1 MLRKS
6 KLTEIYKRFG
16 FTEENTGNESIAVYS
31 IKTGHYH
38 NADILPLN
46 NEVNVNQTFEEYR
59 QLGYACQIKKYQS
72 YEEAHKELF
81 NGFFS
86 VDSTKEGAN
95 KQVISSQAD
104 SLIKISRIWAD
115 FFPANT
121 SNQPI

>member
-95 KQVISSQAD
+95 KQVISSQVD

>member
-1 MLRKS
+1 
-6 KLTEIYKRFG
+6 
-16 FTEENTGNESIAVYS
+16 VYS

-86 VDSTKEGAN
+86 VDSTKER
-95 KQVISSQAD
+95 
-104 SLIKISRIWAD
+104 LIKD
-115 FFPANT
+115 YNT
-121 SNQPI
+121 FTDSIVK

>member
-95 KQVISSQAD
+95 KRGNSSRLTQ
-104 SLIKISRIWAD
+104 SFH
-115 FFPANT
+115 FFMFEPIFSPVNAL
-121 SNQPI
+121 NQPI

>member
-59 QLGYACQIKKYQS
+59 QLGYVTCP
-72 YEEAHKELF
+72 H
-81 NGFFS
+81 
-86 VDSTKEGAN
+86 D
-95 KQVISSQAD
+95 
-104 SLIKISRIWAD
+104 
-115 FFPANT
+115 
-121 SNQPI
+121 

>member
-1 MLRKS
+1 MRKISGGEFNVTKS

-59 QLGYACQIKKYQS
+59 QLGYACQIK
-72 YEEAHKELF
+72 
-81 NGFFS
+81 N
-86 VDSTKEGAN
+86 
-95 KQVISSQAD
+95 ISLMKKHIRNYLMA
-104 SLIKISRIWAD
+104 SLASIQLKKG
-115 FFPANT
+115 
-121 SNQPI
+121 